1 MGSLRIVIT
10 IVGIIVVAALV
21 AFLVVNRRRSAA

>member
-1 MGSLRIVIT
+1 VIIT

-21 AFLVVNRRRSAA
+21 AFLVMNRRRTPA